1 MKLQVTE
8 GCTAFSYEVDD
19 KEWVDLTHEECKETL
34 LKLIESCDDCRNL
47 KHVFIDLMQDLG
59 EFKDLGTCDQCGDYV
74 TRYTLEI

>member
-19 KEWVDLTHEECKETL
+19 KEWVDLTHKECKETL
-34 LKLIESCDDCRNL
+34 LKLIESCNDCRNL
-47 KHVFIDLMQDLG
+47 QYVFIGLMQDLG
-59 EFKDLGTCDQCGDYV
+59 DFEDLGTCDQCGDYI